1 MSLINISNLSFCYD
15 GAYDN
20 VFENV
25 SFQIDTNWRLG
36 FVGRN
41 GRGKTTFFRLLMNQ
55 LEYGGKISADV
66 DFEYFPYSVEH
77 EDWLT
82 VDIVKEIAADA
93 EDWEIIKELSL
104 LDLNEDALYRQFF
117 TLSKGEQ
124 TKALLAAMFLK
135 ENAFMLIDE
144 PTNHLDMQAREKLAE
159 YLKKKKGFILISHD
173 RFILDHCVD
182 YILAINRCNIEVMK
196 GNFSEWQRN
205 KALRDGYELKENEKL
220 KGEIKRL
227 SASAK
232 QTGYWSDKTEK
243 SKFGTKNSGL
253 SVDRGFIGHK
263 SAKMMK
269 RAKAIEA
276 RQSAAVEEKS
286 KLLKNIEASDALQ
299 IRPLQFFNNTLVELS
314 DISIFYNN
322 KAACENISFNISHG
336 DRIALKGKNGCGK
349 SSILKL
355 ICGEEMD
362 YKGEIRKSSRLI
374 VSYIPQSTEGLHGTL
389 SERAYLKGI
398 DEHILKTVLSKLDFS
413 KSQLEKNIEN
423 YSEGQKKKVLL
434 AESFC
439 KQAHLYVWDEPL
451 NYIDVISR
459 MQLQELLIKFKPT
472 IIFVEHDK
480 AFTENTATR
489 IIEI

>member
-1 MSLINISNLSFCYD
+1 MSLIQVSNLTFCYD

-55 LEYGGKISADV
+55 LEYSGKILSSV
-66 DFEYFPYSVEH
+66 NFEYFPYTVENG
-77 EDWLT
+77 DWLT
-82 VDIVKEIAADA
+82 MDIVKEIAPNAQ
-93 EDWEIIKELSL
+93 DWEIFKELSL
-104 LDLNEDALYRQFF
+104 LDLDDEVLYRQFF

-135 ENAFMLIDE
+135 ENSFLLIDE

-159 YLKKKKGFILISHD
+159 YLKRKKGFILISHD
-173 RFILDHCVD
+173 RFILDSCVD
-182 YILAINRCNIEVMK
+182 YILAINKCNIEVVK
-196 GNFSEWQRN
+196 GNFSSWQQN
-205 KALRDGYELKENEKL
+205 KAMRDEYECKENEKL

-227 SASAK
+227 SASAR
-232 QTGYWSDKTEK
+232 QSGAWSDKIEK
-243 SKFGTKNSGL
+243 TKTGTRNSGL
-253 SVDRGFIGHK
+253 KPDRGFIGHK

-269 RAKAIEA
+269 RAKSIEA
-276 RQSAAVEEKS
+276 RQNQALEEKS
-286 KLLKNIEASDALQ
+286 KLLKNVEAFDALE
-299 IRPLQFFNNTLVELS
+299 IRPLRFFDNTLVELDDVS
-314 DISIFYNN
+314 VFYGD
-322 KAACENISFNISHG
+322 KTVCEHVGFKINQG

-355 ICGEEMD
+355 ICTEEITHI
-362 YKGEIRKSSRLI
+362 GEIRKNSRLI
-374 VSYIPQSTEGLHGTL
+374 ISYVPQSTDGLCGSLSKRASVNQIDEGL
-389 SERAYLKGI
+389 
-398 DEHILKTVLSKLDFS
+398 LKTVLSKLDFS
-413 KSQLEKNIEN
+413 KEQFDKNIEN

-434 AESFC
+434 AESLC
-439 KQAHLYVWDEPL
+439 KPAHLYVWDEPL

-459 MQLQELLIKFKPT
+459 IQLENLLKAFSPT
-472 IIFVEHDK
+472 VIFVEHDK
-480 AFTENTATR
+480 TFSDKIATK